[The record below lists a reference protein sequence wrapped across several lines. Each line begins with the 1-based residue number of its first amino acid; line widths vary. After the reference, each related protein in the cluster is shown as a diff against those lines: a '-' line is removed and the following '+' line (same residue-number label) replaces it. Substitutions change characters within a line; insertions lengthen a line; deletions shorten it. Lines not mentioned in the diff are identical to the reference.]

1 MSETR
6 TFVGNVVEASVLRE
20 YAQFESS
27 FQQKA
32 FEALRAAFR
41 STVDPQII
49 RLKKYSIEKINN

>member
-6 TFVGNVVEASVLRE
+6 TFVGNVDEASVLRE

-27 FQQKA
+27 SQQKA
-32 FEALRAAFR
+32 FEALGAAFR

>member
-32 FEALRAAFR
+32 FEALSSRVSKYR
-41 STVDPQII
+41 RPPNYTVEEILD
-49 RLKKYSIEKINN
+49 REDK